1 MEKGLNPAGFLSL
14 SRSIMM
20 ENGTENKNRSD
31 LRGKVMSL
39 GGLVEYQAGTVSS
52 RMVINNSAGS
62 VTVFSFDEGE
72 EISEHTAP
80 YDAMVTILEGSASV
94 RLSGETY
101 AMNAGD
107 TIIFPANEPHAVAA
121 VTRFKM
127 MLVMIRG

>member
-1 MEKGLNPAGFLSL
+1 
-14 SRSIMM
+14 MM